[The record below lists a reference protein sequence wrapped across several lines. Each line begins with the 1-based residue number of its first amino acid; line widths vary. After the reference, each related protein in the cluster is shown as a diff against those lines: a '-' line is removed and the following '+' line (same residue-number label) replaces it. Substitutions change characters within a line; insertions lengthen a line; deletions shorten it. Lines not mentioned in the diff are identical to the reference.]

1 MIFSPV
7 TPLNQL
13 TTNTGNV
20 RGFFNEAGQNDEF
33 DMAYIKTRATAAVN
47 SILTEYTNNRIGNTT
62 QGQRIL
68 LYAASGSSGNSSGL
82 RTNSGGSHTEG
93 AGIIFQYIDNGHY
106 QTSVVLGNIGT
117 DLANGHGDTGTDAI
131 HTTATPETTH
141 GLLLTDNSRLVLTKS
156 STLFA
161 GNGSSTTPSICFTTT
176 SDGFFHDG
184 NGINLMVNNVHD
196 FLFKNG
202 GEFHADA
209 DVIAFSTTISDE
221 KLKNDV
227 KTIDFALD
235 KVKKLRGVEY
245 TWNKGG
251 RKGQKDLGVIAQEV
265 EKVIPEVVR
274 IKKCH

>member
-1 MIFSPV
+1 MAMETPV
-7 TPLNQL
+7 
-13 TTNTGNV
+13 
-20 RGFFNEAGQNDEF
+20 
-33 DMAYIKTRATAAVN
+33 
-47 SILTEYTNNRIGNTT
+47 
-62 QGQRIL
+62 
-68 LYAASGSSGNSSGL
+68 
-82 RTNSGGSHTEG
+82 
-93 AGIIFQYIDNGHY
+93 
-106 QTSVVLGNIGT
+106 
-117 DLANGHGDTGTDAI
+117 TDAI
-131 HTTATPETTH
+131 HTTATAPETTH

-161 GNGSSTTPSICFTTT
+161 GNGSNTTPSICFTTT

-227 KTIDFALD
+227 KTIDFTD

-274 IKKCH
+274 DKEMPLMDDSGETYKTVDYEKLTAVLIEGMKEQQKQINELKEEVKELKKKVPASGNQLSLRGIRRELETNNYSATNTYPIFFKRFMRWNGGYNKYR